1 MGGRGAEAAEVNRWI
16 ERACANEQ
24 RQRLGGRKPRERG
37 LMAARDA
44 VRDPGAFLLKHRL
57 TQKSKEE
64 PKATGV
70 RAGPRGRQARCHM
83 EGAPDKSATKINDFN
98 EQDF

>member
-57 TQKSKEE
+57 TQKSKGE
-64 PKATGV
+64 PKAAGV
-70 RAGPRGRQARCHM
+70 RAGPRGRQ
-83 EGAPDKSATKINDFN
+83 
-98 EQDF
+98 